1 MMYAVL
7 HPPNFAVQAAAHG
20 RPELRKLPLA
30 LLDGESPAETVF
42 AANKAAL
49 SLGVEVGMTRLQAE
63 SYPGV
68 ATIPRIL
75 EHESSA
81 HTTFHTIACTFSP
94 RIEYVDTHPG
104 TFALDIQGMNTL
116 YGDAAQLASKLRQ
129 RIMAAGFLANV
140 AVAQNFHAAVC
151 LAYGRTGVS
160 VVPPGDEASALGHL
174 PLHVLNLAPAHEE
187 IFQSW
192 GIRTCA
198 ELAALSETDLI
209 ARIGQAGK
217 RLHSLA
223 RGEWPHLMFPIEPSF
238 EAGLMERME
247 LDFPVEILE
256 SLLFL
261 LARMIDALLERVK
274 SKTRAIALL
283 RVILK
288 LDGGKR
294 HERIIR
300 PALPLQD
307 MPTLLKLLQLDL
319 ETHPPGAAIVGLE
332 LHAHSAA
339 PHRAQHGLFL
349 PQAPEPGRLEVL
361 LARLRKLLGEQRVG
375 SPELTDDHRPNAFR
389 MIPFAPPSPMKS
401 EQPSLS
407 VPTALRVCRP
417 PQAIGVVLSGTEP
430 TRIFWEGQR
439 YAVREIAG
447 PWRVSGQWW
456 SEAHWCRE
464 EWDVRLTTE
473 MAERPC
479 RIAFDPR
486 SRCWYMQGT
495 YD

>member
-94 RIEYVDTHPG
+94 RIEYVETHPG

-247 LDFPVEILE
+247 LDFPVEMLGV
-256 SLLFL
+256 
-261 LARMIDALLERVK
+261 A
-274 SKTRAIALL
+274 
-283 RVILK
+283 
-288 LDGGKR
+288 
-294 HERIIR
+294 
-300 PALPLQD
+300 ALPARPD
-307 MPTLLKLLQLDL
+307 DRCVA
-319 ETHPPGAAIVGLE
+319 GACEVKGACHRICCE
-332 LHAHSAA
+332 SSSSSTAASDTSA
-339 PHRAQHGLFL
+339 
-349 PQAPEPGRLEVL
+349 
-361 LARLRKLLGEQRVG
+361 
-375 SPELTDDHRPNAFR
+375 
-389 MIPFAPPSPMKS
+389 
-401 EQPSLS
+401 
-407 VPTALRVCRP
+407 
-417 PQAIGVVLSGTEP
+417 LSGLPYLSRT
-430 TRIFWEGQR
+430 
-439 YAVREIAG
+439 
-447 PWRVSGQWW
+447 
-456 SEAHWCRE
+456 C
-464 EWDVRLTTE
+464 
-473 MAERPC
+473 
-479 RIAFDPR
+479 PR
-486 SRCWYMQGT
+486 FSSCCSSI
-495 YD
+495 